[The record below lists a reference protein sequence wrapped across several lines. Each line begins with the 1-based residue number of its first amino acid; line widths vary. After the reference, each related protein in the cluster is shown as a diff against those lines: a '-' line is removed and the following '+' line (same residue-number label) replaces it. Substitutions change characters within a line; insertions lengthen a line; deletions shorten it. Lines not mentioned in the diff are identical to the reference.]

1 MSQLA
6 KNLIARARTEG
17 WKRLELGNCGLT
29 DLEAQVP
36 ELFELQHLEELV
48 LSNKWWDLDKQEWIK
63 SDDMRQAN
71 KLSQLPQAM
80 AQLTQLKV
88 LVCGGRWNDIWT
100 ISDIG
105 VLKYLTQ
112 LTILDL
118 WDNEISD
125 IGVLK
130 KLTQLT
136 NLALGNNQITNI
148 DVLQSLTQLTNLYL
162 SSNKISDIGVLQYLT
177 QLTNLDLGSNKISDI
192 GVLQSLTQLTTLD
205 LSTNRISD
213 IGVLQSLTQ
222 LTNLVFSNNKI
233 SNIGV
238 LQSLT
243 QLTTLDLSLNKISD
257 IGVLKYLTQLTNLY
271 LSYNKISDI
280 GVLQSLTQ
288 LTTLHLW
295 SNQINDLSPLLTH
308 YKKGV
313 VIDVANNPLVS
324 PPLEIVDQGNDA
336 IIRWLEEYIANDN
349 LPLQQ
354 AKLLILGA
362 GGVGKTSLM
371 HKLCNPN
378 SSLPAQAA
386 TTVGITVV
394 TQPVVYTI
402 AGSEYTL
409 YIWDFGGQDV
419 YHPTHQF
426 FLTKN
431 SVYVLMEDGREKKTD
446 FYYWLQVQEL
456 LAGDSPLFV
465 LQNIR
470 NKSRSA
476 IPINELKAKFG
487 NIKEYFELDL
497 SEVDNTHKGFS
508 AMVAELQTKLKNLP
522 HIGELWPRKRYEI
535 REALLNKKN
544 EQYISLKQYRQLCNE
559 HNYSETERQNDLLQQ
574 LHFLGVVL
582 HFANEPFLQDIV
594 ITDPQWA
601 TDAVYAILD
610 HTEKHYEKKGHF
622 TYNDLCTVWHKDCY
636 EGKFPQLLALM
647 EKFELSFPLPD
658 APHTYITP
666 LLLPDDKPIY
676 DWDTTNSLQLRYTY
690 DFMPKGIL
698 ARLIVRKHELI
709 KDHLFW
715 KRGVVLHYLNTEAQ
729 VTEDYEGKNLSV
741 SIKGSE
747 AKGLMY
753 EISREIDRIN
763 STYHFSEHIR
773 AIKRVPCS
781 CATCKIAKE
790 PHFYNYEE
798 LKGRQTRGKQTIEC
812 KNPPYDDVNVQMLL
826 DDSGVEG
833 KIKLGGNA
841 ISIFISYAQEDH
853 EHLQTLKDH
862 LSSLT
867 RQSKITVWYDQE
879 ILAGKDWNKEIEQHL
894 QNAVVVVLLI
904 SSDFLSDRKQYI
916 WDKEMPIIMQKHH
929 NGQLVIP
936 VVVRDCNWQWDEQLA
951 EIQAVNGGKAL
962 NSEADKDAAFAAAAR
977 QIKQAIS

>member
-1 MSQLA
+1 MAIKFGKKKLDNEIVEINS
-6 KNLIARARTEG
+6 
-17 WKRLELGNCGLT
+17 
-29 DLEAQVP
+29 
-36 ELFELQHLEELV
+36 LQ
-48 LSNKWWDLDKQEWIK
+48 N
-63 SDDMRQAN
+63 
-71 KLSQLPQAM
+71 
-80 AQLTQLKV
+80 
-88 LVCGGRWNDIWT
+88 
-100 ISDIG
+100 
-105 VLKYLTQ
+105 LTQ
-112 LTILDL
+112 LTTLDL
-118 WDNEISD
+118 SN
-125 IGVLK
+125 
-130 KLTQLT
+130 
-136 NLALGNNQITNI
+136 
-148 DVLQSLTQLTNLYL
+148 
-162 SSNKISDIGVLQYLT
+162 NKISDIGVLQSFTQLTTLALGNNQISDIGVLQHLT
-177 QLTNLDLGSNKISDI
+177 QLTTLNLGSNPISDIGVLQSLAQLTTLDLSNNQISDIGVLKSLTQLTTLYLSSNQISDIGVLKSLTQLTTLDLRNNQISDI

-205 LSTNRISD
+205 LWGNQISN
-213 IGVLQSLTQ
+213 IGALQSLTR
-222 LTNLVFSNNKI
+222 
-233 SNIGV
+233 
-238 LQSLT
+238 
-243 QLTTLDLSLNKISD
+243 
-257 IGVLKYLTQLTNLY
+257 
-271 LSYNKISDI
+271 
-280 GVLQSLTQ
+280 
-288 LTTLHLW
+288 LTTLHLLR
-295 SNQINDLSPLLTH
+295 NQISDLTPLLAH
-308 YKKGV
+308 YKRGV
-313 VIDVANNPLVS
+313 RIALGYDPSLPS
-324 PPLEIVDQGNDA
+324 LPLEIRKQGDEA
-336 IIRWLEEYIANDN
+336 IIRWLEEYAANDN

-378 SSLPAQAA
+378 SSLPAQAD
-386 TTVGITVV
+386 TTVGITIV

-402 AGSEYTL
+402 EDSEYTL

-456 LAGDSPLFV
+456 LADDSPLFV

-470 NKSRSA
+470 NKSRSP
-476 IPINELKAKFG
+476 IPITELKAKFG

-497 SEVDNTHKGFS
+497 SEVDNTHKGF
-508 AMVAELQTKLKNLP
+508 ATMVSELKTKLMNLP
-522 HIGELWPRKRYEI
+522 HIGEPWPRKRYEI
-535 REALLNKKN
+535 RDALLNKKN

-559 HNYSETERQNDLLQQ
+559 YNYPETERQNDLLQQ

-647 EKFELSFPLPD
+647 EMFELSFPLPD
-658 APHTYITP
+658 SPHTYITP

-698 ARLIVRKHELI
+698 ARLIVRKHELV
-709 KDHLFW
+709 KNHLFW
-715 KRGVVLHYLNTEAQ
+715 KRGVVLHYHNTEAQ

-773 AIKRVPCS
+773 AIKLVPCN
-781 CATCKIAKE
+781 CETCKSAPK
-790 PHFYNYEE
+790 PHFYKYQK
-798 LKGRQTRGKQTIEC
+798 LKERQTRGKETIEC
-812 KNPPYDDVNVQMLL
+812 DNSPSYEKVNVQMLL

-841 ISIFISYAQEDH
+841 INIFISYAQEDDK
-853 EHLQTLKDH
+853 HLERLKKQ
-862 LSSLT
+862 LSPLIN
-867 RQSKITVWYDQE
+867 QNKITVWDNQK
-879 ILAGKDWNKEIEQHL
+879 ILASQDRNKEIEQHL
-894 QNAVVVVLLI
+894 RNAVVVVLLI
-904 SSDFLSDRKQYI
+904 SSDFLSNDHI
-916 WDKEMPIIMQKHH
+916 MDEEIPIIMQKHN
-929 NGQLVIP
+929 NGDLVIP
-936 VVVRDCNWQWDEQLA
+936 IVVRDCNWQWEEQLA
-951 EIQAVNGGKAL
+951 KIQAVNGGKAL
-962 NSEADKDAAFAAAAR
+962 NSEANKDAAFAAAAR
-977 QIKQAIS
+977 QIKQAISKV

>member
-1 MSQLA
+1 MA
-6 KNLIARARTEG
+6 IKFG
-17 WKRLELGNCGLT
+17 KKKLGNKIV
-29 DLEAQVP
+29 DINS
-36 ELFELQHLEELV
+36 LQ
-48 LSNKWWDLDKQEWIK
+48 N
-63 SDDMRQAN
+63 
-71 KLSQLPQAM
+71 
-80 AQLTQLKV
+80 LTQLTT
-88 LVCGGRWNDIWT
+88 LDLSDNQ

-105 VLKYLTQ
+105 
-112 LTILDL
+112 
-118 WDNEISD
+118 
-125 IGVLK
+125 
-130 KLTQLT
+130 
-136 NLALGNNQITNI
+136 
-148 DVLQSLTQLTNLYL
+148 VLQSLTQLTNLDL
-162 SSNKISDIGVLQYLT
+162 SN
-177 QLTNLDLGSNKISDI
+177 NKISDI

-205 LSTNRISD
+205 LSHNKISD

-222 LTNLVFSNNKI
+222 LTNLDLSHNKI
-233 SNIGV
+233 SDIGVLQSLTQLSTLCLWDNKISDIGV

-243 QLTTLDLSLNKISD
+243 QLTNLDLSGNKISD
-257 IGVLKYLTQLTNLY
+257 IGVLQSLTQLTNLDLSHNKISDIGVLQSLTQLTNLDLSTNQISDTGVLQSLTQLTNLY

-280 GVLQSLTQ
+280 SVLQSLTQLTYLDLRNNQISDIGVLQFLTQLTNLNLWSNEISDIGVLQSLTQ
-288 LTTLHLW
+288 LTTLDLNNNKI
-295 SNQINDLSPLLTH
+295 SDLSPLLTH

-313 VIDVANNPLVS
+313 RIDVANNPLVS
-324 PPLEIVDQGNDA
+324 PPLEIVKQGDEA

-402 AGSEYTL
+402 EGNEYTL

-456 LAGDSPLFV
+456 LADDSPLFV

-470 NKSRSA
+470 NKSRSP

-497 SEVDNTHKGFS
+497 SEVTDTHKGFA

-544 EQYISLKQYRQLCNE
+544 EQYISLKQYRQLCNK
-559 HNYSETERQNDLLQQ
+559 HNYPETERQNDLLQQ

-647 EKFELSFPLPD
+647 EKFELSFPLAD

-676 DWDTTNSLQLRYTY
+676 DWDTANSLQLRYTY

-781 CATCKIAKE
+781 CATCKTAKE

-833 KIKLGGNA
+833 KTRLGGNA

-853 EHLQTLKDH
+853 EHLERLKDH
-862 LSSLT
+862 ISLLT
-867 RQSKITVWYDQE
+867 RQGKITVWYDQE

-894 QNAVVVVLLI
+894 QNADVVVLLI

-951 EIQAVNGGKAL
+951 KIQAVNGGNAL
-962 NSEADKDAAFAAAAR
+962 NSEADKDAAFANAAR
-977 QIKQAIS
+977 QIQEAIANLSN